1 MLSRETVN
9 IVSVIII
16 VYRYFQSGLSEG
28 SRHHQSCPGQ
38 RWMARRLGRVY
49 CDDTNGG
56 GCGGIL
62 GMKVSM
68 VILTSLGVE
77 RVM

>member
-1 MLSRETVN
+1 MT
-9 IVSVIII
+9 
-16 VYRYFQSGLSEG
+16 
-28 SRHHQSCPGQ
+28 
-38 RWMARRLGRVY
+38 RRLGRVY
-49 CDDTNGG
+49 CDDINGG

-77 RVM
+77 RVMQNYYQGLRRNIVS